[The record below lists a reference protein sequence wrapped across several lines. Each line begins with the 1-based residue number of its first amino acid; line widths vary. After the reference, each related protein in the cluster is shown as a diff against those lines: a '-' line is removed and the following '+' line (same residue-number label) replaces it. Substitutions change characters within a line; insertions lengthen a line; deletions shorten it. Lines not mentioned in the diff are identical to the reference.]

1 MPRKT
6 KVPKELSKAV
16 VEKKAVSKEKVEKK
30 KAVPKEKVEKK
41 KAVPKEKVEKKKA
54 VPKEKVEKKKAVP
67 KEKVEKKKAVPKEK
81 VEKKKAVPK
90 EKVEKKKAVPKEKVE
105 KKKAVPKEKVEKKKA
120 VPNEKVEKKKAV
132 PKDKVEKKKAV
143 PKDKVEKKKAVPK
156 EKVEKKKASKGGKE
170 VSSMP
175 PFDTETKLENI
186 TFLEAK
192 APAATE
198 AATEAAAKTY
208 AQETEEAIVN
218 AKKIAEAKA
227 KAIAKTDKE
236 AETEMGL
243 IKRELIDIFKKETDK
258 KKIRKEI
265 YDELEKQAVQ
275 KPKKTNEE
283 IYDELEKKL
292 KEEAI
297 QKSKKSNKKLYDE
310 LITELEKLKETD
322 ITIYNKL
329 KEALDKILEEEKI
342 ELTTTPGK
350 GIDDRINSFK
360 ISDEE
365 INDATTQEKL
375 ELYSKEISDNEIIYA
390 ITPNVSEEKKLSFN
404 DINEENR
411 GIKEG
416 DEIYY
421 YSDATILQY
430 EKVLQGKIDTFL
442 QAKKTGGKKNIK
454 HVRKAKY
461 GKKYKGGMPKINK
474 IAIMVKQKLKET
486 VFGITLELDEQITSK
501 ITKECDV
508 YRSELIKKSKEIIQG
523 LTDKGQQAIVQSFFR
538 YVLTEEEDN
547 GKNSVV
553 KAFHAKRKLDYA
565 TGDQI
570 KEYRQKIYSS
580 SNTLNSIQYVD
591 SYIFNKLYRP
601 NINCHVYGMQLP
613 HQFDRVKLLGTM
625 YKLHRSGI
633 YSIVDLQDC
642 NSGIN
647 GGHPMITKGVG
658 CNLFD
663 RNCEIDMWALA
674 IATGDDSSANNAKYY
689 GIEYADMSA
698 GTLRTWNAISTIK
711 NINDEK
717 NKLVVHCLAGAG
729 RTGSVIL
736 YLLMRDSQKKEV
748 VKEKLTK
755 EMAELYF
762 GCDSIPKFIETKLLP
777 YFTVVDDDVLSDNRY
792 FIKHMIAELFE
803 LGEKKDDID
812 RIILFRKRLNFIIV
826 FLARHFNIIEFVTYH
841 HTDFGKKPQ
850 DFNQSIEK
858 GSKITLDPD
867 TYDKVN
873 ILLTVQFCQ
882 AYTVKIS
889 DWEHYNIDKILSDSN
904 DPRYD
909 EVMNWIE

>member
-16 VEKKAVSKEKVEKK
+16 VEKKAVPKDKVEKKKAVPKEKVEKTKAVPKEKVEKKAVPKEKVEKKKAVSKDKVEKK

-41 KAVPKEKVEKKKA
+41 KAVPKEKVEKKK
-54 VPKEKVEKKKAVP
+54 V
-67 KEKVEKKKAVPKEK
+67 
-81 VEKKKAVPK
+81 
-90 EKVEKKKAVPKEKVE
+90 
-105 KKKAVPKEKVEKKKA
+105 
-120 VPNEKVEKKKAV
+120 
-132 PKDKVEKKKAV
+132 
-143 PKDKVEKKKAVPK
+143 
-156 EKVEKKKASKGGKE
+156 SKGGIG
-170 VSSMP
+170 
-175 PFDTETKLENI
+175 DTPTHSAEGMFLRDFKLSVEATATK
-186 TFLEAK
+186 A
-192 APAATE
+192 APV
-198 AATEAAAKTY
+198 AKT
-208 AQETEEAIVN
+208 AEEAQ
-218 AKKIAEAKA
+218 AEMV
-227 KAIAKTDKE
+227 KT
-236 AETEMGL
+236 
-243 IKRELIDIFKKETDK
+243 ELIDILKKEPIKSK
-258 KKIRKEI
+258 KEPIKSKKEI
-265 YDELEKQAVQ
+265 YDELKTELNKFKEQSEEELKTAEEQSEEFKNLEKDIQIYAALIAALEEKQ
-275 KPKKTNEE
+275 
-283 IYDELEKKL
+283 
-292 KEEAI
+292 
-297 QKSKKSNKKLYDE
+297 SS
-310 LITELEKLKETD
+310 
-322 ITIYNKL
+322 
-329 KEALDKILEEEKI
+329 
-342 ELTTTPGK
+342 LTQDK
-350 GIDDRINSFK
+350 GIDERLKEIK

-365 INDATTQEKL
+365 IINLTTPEKL
-375 ELYSKEISDNEIIYA
+375 EKILEKVLE
-390 ITPNVSEEKKLSFN
+390 EEKIVTTIPKVSAKEELNFD
-404 DINEENR
+404 DINKENR

-416 DEIYY
+416 DEKYY
-421 YSDATILQY
+421 YSDRTILQY
-430 EKVLQGKIDTFL
+430 EKKLQDQIDAFL
-442 QAKKTGGKKNIK
+442 QAKKGVQAKKTGGKKNIK

-461 GKKYKGGMPKINK
+461 GKKYKGGMSEKLNK

-486 VFGITLELDEQITSK
+486 VFGITLELDDQTIEK
-501 ITKECDV
+501 IKKECNV

-523 LTDKGQQAIVQSFFR
+523 LTDKGQQAIVQNFFR

-565 TGDQI
+565 TGAQI

-601 NINCHVYGMQLP
+601 NENCHVYGMQLP

-625 YKLHRSGI
+625 YKLHKSGI

-674 IATGDDSSANNAKYY
+674 IATTDVSPPPNNAKYY

-711 NINDEK
+711 NIKGEN

-736 YLLMRDSQKKEV
+736 YLLMRDSQPEDV
-748 VKEKLTK
+748 VKNKLTR
-755 EMAELYF
+755 EMAKLYF
-762 GCDSIPKFIETKLLP
+762 GCDSIPIFIETKLLP
-777 YFTVVDDDVLSDNRY
+777 YFTVVDDDVLIDNRY

-803 LGEKKDDID
+803 LGENKDDID

-826 FLARHFNIIEFVTYH
+826 FLARHFEIKEFVTYH
-841 HTDFGKKPQ
+841 HTDFGKKSQ
-850 DFNQSIEK
+850 DFHYSSIEK
-858 GSKITLDPD
+858 TSKITLDPD
-867 TYDKVN
+867 KYDKVN

-882 AYTVKIS
+882 AYTVKVN
-889 DWEHYNIDKILSDSN
+889 DWKNYDIDDILSDSN
-904 DPRYD
+904 DPRYP

>member
-6 KVPKELSKAV
+6 KVPKELSKTV
-16 VEKKAVSKEKVEKK
+16 VEKKKAVPKEKVEKKKAVPKEKVEKKKAVPKDKVEKK

-90 EKVEKKKAVPKEKVE
+90 EKVEKKKAVPKAKVEKTKAVYKAKVE
-105 KKKAVPKEKVEKKKA
+105 KKKV
-120 VPNEKVEKKKAV
+120 
-132 PKDKVEKKKAV
+132 
-143 PKDKVEKKKAVPK
+143 
-156 EKVEKKKASKGGKE
+156 SKGGID
-170 VSSMP
+170 VSPMP
-175 PFDTETKLENI
+175 SFFNTETNLQNI
-186 TFLEAK
+186 TFSPKEAK
-192 APAATE
+192 AAAAPASE

-227 KAIAKTDKE
+227 KAKAKTDKE

-243 IKRELIDIFKKETDK
+243 IQRELIDIFKKETDK

-275 KPKKTNEE
+275 KPKKSNEE

-297 QKSKKSNKKLYDE
+297 QKSKKSNKELYDE

-360 ISDEE
+360 ISDKE
-365 INDATTQEKL
+365 INDATTPEKL
-375 ELYSKEISDNEIIYA
+375 ELYLNEISDVKIIDA
-390 ITPNVSEEKKLSFN
+390 TTPKVSEEEKLSFN
-404 DINEENR
+404 NINEENR

-416 DEIYY
+416 DEKYY
-421 YSDATILQY
+421 YRDTTILQY
-430 EKVLQGKIDTFL
+430 EKVLQDKIDAFL
-442 QAKKTGGKKNIK
+442 QAKKDIQAKKTGGKKNIK

-461 GKKYKGGMPKINK
+461 GKKYKGGMSEKLNK

-486 VFGITLELDEQITSK
+486 VFGITLDLDDTTIKQIEE
-501 ITKECDV
+501 ECKV
-508 YRSELIKKSKEIIQG
+508 YRVELEKKSKEIIQG
-523 LTDKGQQAIVQSFFR
+523 LTDKGQQAIVEQFFR
-538 YVLTEEEDN
+538 YVLKKEEDN
-547 GKNSVV
+547 GKISVV

-570 KEYRQKIYSS
+570 KIYRQKIYDS

-625 YKLHRSGI
+625 YKLHKSGI

-647 GGHPMITKGVG
+647 GGHSMITKGVG

-674 IATGDDSSANNAKYY
+674 IADVSPPPNNAKYY

-711 NINDEK
+711 NIMGEN

-736 YLLMRDSQKKEV
+736 YLLMRDSQPEESNSIKEDIS
-748 VKEKLTK
+748 K
-755 EMAELYF
+755 LYF
-762 GCDSIPKFIETKLLP
+762 GCNSIPTFIETKLLP

-803 LGEKKDDID
+803 LGENKDDID

-826 FLARHFNIIEFVTYH
+826 FLARHFKIKEFVTYH
-841 HTDFGKKPQ
+841 HTDFGKKPE

-867 TYDKVN
+867 NYDKKN

-882 AYTVKIS
+882 AYTVKVS
-889 DWEHYNIDKILSDSN
+889 DWGKYNIDNILNYKN
-904 DPRYD
+904 DEND
-909 EVMNWIE
+909 ENDRLYGEVINWIE

>member
-16 VEKKAVSKEKVEKK
+16 VEKKAVPKEKVEKKKAVPNEKVEKK

-67 KEKVEKKKAVPKEK
+67 KAKVEKTKAVHKEK

-90 EKVEKKKAVPKEKVE
+90 AKVEKTKAVHKEKVEKKKAVHKEKVE
-105 KKKAVPKEKVEKKKA
+105 KKKAVPKAKVEKTKAVHKAKVEKKK
-120 VPNEKVEKKKAV
+120 V
-132 PKDKVEKKKAV
+132 
-143 PKDKVEKKKAVPK
+143 
-156 EKVEKKKASKGGKE
+156 SKGGKE
-170 VSSMP
+170 MILEDFKYSVEAVA
-175 PFDTETKLENI
+175 TKAET
-186 TFLEAK
+186 
-192 APAATE
+192 
-198 AATEAAAKTY
+198 AAKT
-208 AQETEEAIVN
+208 AEEAQ
-218 AKKIAEAKA
+218 AEMV
-227 KAIAKTDKE
+227 KTK
-236 AETEMGL
+236 
-243 IKRELIDIFKKETDK
+243 LIDILKKEPK
-258 KKIRKEI
+258 KSKEEPKKSKEDI
-265 YDELEKQAVQ
+265 YDELIKRLKELKTSGEQSKEELKTSGEQSKEELKTTEEQSKEIEILEKDIQ
-275 KPKKTNEE
+275 
-283 IYDELEKKL
+283 IYDELIKALEL
-292 KEEAI
+292 
-297 QKSKKSNKKLYDE
+297 KKSSLTQD
-310 LITELEKLKETD
+310 KEIND
-322 ITIYNKL
+322 R
-329 KEALDKILEEEKI
+329 LEEI
-342 ELTTTPGK
+342 
-350 GIDDRINSFK
+350 K
-360 ISDEE
+360 ISDKE
-365 INDATTQEKL
+365 INDATTPEIL
-375 ELYSKEISDNEIIYA
+375 ELYSKEKSGKKIIDA
-390 ITPNVSEEKKLSFN
+390 TTPNVSKEETLSFN
-404 DINEENR
+404 NINEENR

-416 DEIYY
+416 DEKYY
-421 YSDATILQY
+421 YSDTTILQY
-430 EKVLQGKIDTFL
+430 EKVLQDNINAFL
-442 QAKKTGGKKNIK
+442 QEKKTGGKKNIK

-461 GKKYKGGMPKINK
+461 GKKYKGGMSEKLNK
-474 IAIMVKQKLKET
+474 IAIMVKQRLKET
-486 VFGITLELDEQITSK
+486 VFGITLELDTEINSRIDQ
-501 ITKECDV
+501 ECIK
-508 YRSELIKKSKEIIQG
+508 YRVELEKKSKEIIKG
-523 LTDKGQQAIVQSFFR
+523 LTDKGQQAIVEQFFR
-538 YVLTEEEDN
+538 YVLNEEEDN

-565 TGDQI
+565 TEDQI
-570 KEYRQKIYSS
+570 KEYRRKIYDS

-625 YKLHRSGI
+625 YKLHKSGI

-674 IATGDDSSANNAKYY
+674 IATADVSPPPNNAKYY

-711 NINDEK
+711 NIKGEN

-736 YLLMRDSQKKEV
+736 YLLMRDSQPEESNNIKEDIS
-748 VKEKLTK
+748 K
-755 EMAELYF
+755 LYF
-762 GCDSIPKFIETKLLP
+762 GCNSIPTFIETKLLP

-826 FLARHFNIIEFVTYH
+826 FLARHFEIKEFVTYH
-841 HTDFGKKPQ
+841 HTDFGKKPG
-850 DFNQSIEK
+850 DFSHSLKKI
-858 GSKITLDPD
+858 SKITLDPD
-867 TYDKVN
+867 TYDKEN

-904 DPRYD
+904 DPRYS

>member
-16 VEKKAVSKEKVEKK
+16 VEKKAVPKEKVEKKKAVPKAKVEKK

-67 KEKVEKKKAVPKEK
+67 KEKVEKNKAVPKEK

-105 KKKAVPKEKVEKKKA
+105 KKKAVPKEKVEKKK
-120 VPNEKVEKKKAV
+120 V
-132 PKDKVEKKKAV
+132 
-143 PKDKVEKKKAVPK
+143 
-156 EKVEKKKASKGGKE
+156 SKGGIG
-170 VSSMP
+170 
-175 PFDTETKLENI
+175 DTPTHSAEGMFLSNFKLLGEATATK
-186 TFLEAK
+186 A
-192 APAATE
+192 AP
-198 AATEAAAKTY
+198 AAAKT
-208 AQETEEAIVN
+208 AEEAQ
-218 AKKIAEAKA
+218 AEMV
-227 KAIAKTDKE
+227 KT
-236 AETEMGL
+236 
-243 IKRELIDIFKKETDK
+243 ELIDILKKEPIKSK
-258 KKIRKEI
+258 KEPIKSKKEI
-265 YDELEKQAVQ
+265 YDELIKRLEELKTSGEQSKEEIKTAGEQSKEFKILEKDIQ
-275 KPKKTNEE
+275 
-283 IYDELEKKL
+283 IYDELIKALEL
-292 KEEAI
+292 
-297 QKSKKSNKKLYDE
+297 KKSS
-310 LITELEKLKETD
+310 
-322 ITIYNKL
+322 
-329 KEALDKILEEEKI
+329 
-342 ELTTTPGK
+342 LTQDK

-365 INDATTQEKL
+365 INDATTPEKL
-375 ELYSKEISDNEIIYA
+375 ESYLKEIKISDVKIIDA
-390 ITPNVSEEKKLSFN
+390 TTPNVSAENKLSFN

-416 DEIYY
+416 DEKNY
-421 YSDATILQY
+421 YSDTTILQY
-430 EKVLQGKIDTFL
+430 EKVLQNNIDAFL
-442 QAKKTGGKKNIK
+442 QAKKGGGKKNIK

-461 GKKYKGGMPKINK
+461 GKKYKGGMSEKLNK
-474 IAIMVKQKLKET
+474 IAIMVKQRLKET
-486 VFGITLELDEQITSK
+486 VFGITLDLDDPTIKQIEEECKKYRVELE
-501 ITKECDV
+501 
-508 YRSELIKKSKEIIQG
+508 KKSNEIIRG
-523 LTDKGQQAIVQSFFR
+523 LQDPNQKKIVEQFFR

-570 KEYRQKIYSS
+570 KEYRKKIYDS

-601 NINCHVYGMQLP
+601 NINCNVYGMQLP

-625 YKLHRSGI
+625 YKLHKSGI

-674 IATGDDSSANNAKYY
+674 IATSDVSPPPNNAKYY

-711 NINDEK
+711 NIKGEN

-736 YLLMRDSQKKEV
+736 YLLMRDSQPKESNSI
-748 VKEKLTK
+748 KEDISK
-755 EMAELYF
+755 LYF

-777 YFTVVDDDVLSDNRY
+777 YFTVVDDDVLIDNRY

-826 FLARHFNIIEFVTYH
+826 FLAREFDITEFVTYH
-841 HTDFGKKPQ
+841 HTDFGKKPE
-850 DFNQSIEK
+850 DFSK
-858 GSKITLDPD
+858 SLKKTSKITLDPD
-867 TYDKVN
+867 TYDKEN

-882 AYTVKIS
+882 AYTVKI
-889 DWEHYNIDKILSDSN
+889 DKWTDYNIDNILSDSK
-904 DPRYD
+904 DPRYG